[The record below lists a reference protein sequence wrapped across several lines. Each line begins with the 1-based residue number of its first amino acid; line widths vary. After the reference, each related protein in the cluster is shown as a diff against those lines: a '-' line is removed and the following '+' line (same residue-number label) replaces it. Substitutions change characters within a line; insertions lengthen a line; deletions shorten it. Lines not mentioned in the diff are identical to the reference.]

1 MPAVIPRT
9 QTPGLEVE
17 TLDGDSW
24 RLSERSPDKFTL
36 VVFYRG
42 LHCPICKNY
51 LRDLDRK
58 VGDFGERGV
67 EVIAVSGDD
76 QERAAK
82 TKEEWGLENVAIGYG
97 QSIANMRDWGL
108 FISNSIKDTEPAQFG
123 EPGVFLVRPGGEL
136 YYAAIN
142 SAPFARPSFNEV
154 MMAVDFVVKNDYP
167 ARGEA

>member
-17 TLDGDSW
+17 TLDGGSW

-51 LRDLDRK
+51 LRDLDGL
-58 VGDFGERGV
+58 VGDLGERGV
-67 EVIAVSGDD
+67 EVIAVSGVD

-108 FISNSIKDTEPAQFG
+108 FISNSIK
-123 EPGVFLVRPGGEL
+123 
-136 YYAAIN
+136 
-142 SAPFARPSFNEV
+142 
-154 MMAVDFVVKNDYP
+154 
-167 ARGEA
+167 